1 MYSVSYYWC
10 ERFKTLKYFK
20 TLHEATQFTLKI
32 PTGSVYGVYKEDDS
46 SSFKEDKNDDDC
58 IDPSIKKD

>member
-32 PTGSVYGVYKEDDS
+32 PTGSVYGVYKEDDES
-46 SSFKEDKNDDDC
+46 SSSLKDEDDDC
-58 IDPSIKKD
+58 TDPSIKKN